1 MTDAQA
7 QRTDVPG
14 FEPGTLARAWHRMRW
29 IGAALVVVLFALY
42 RPPAGQEL
50 PFNRGAVLVGFSVA
64 IVAANLAS
72 GWLQRRGPLSRPA
85 RLALFCWDTAVVLG
99 VVATLAFD
107 QRTAIW
113 ALLAFPIVGAAAL
126 WKLRGALWT
135 WAAVSAAHVVLR
147 LAFAGDQPPVTV
159 ATSLAYRV
167 TILLLIA
174 IFVGTL
180 VQEQAALISALS
192 AAHAELRRRAAHDD
206 LTGLANRTTLLQRLH
221 EAVARAERGGP
232 GPALLFL
239 DCDDFKVIN
248 DELGHVAG
256 DAALRMIAERLSSEI
271 RTGDVAARL
280 SGDEFCVLLQ
290 TQETVD
296 DAQRLA
302 QRLRRRLHEP
312 WSYGAVT
319 IELGASVGVTVWS
332 PGTTGAQMLEAADQ
346 AMYRNKERSRGA
358 VRIQRQR

>member
-1 MTDAQA
+1 MTDAPPQSIE
-7 QRTDVPG
+7 VPG
-14 FEPGTLARAWHRMRW
+14 FQPGGLTRAWHRMRW
-29 IGAALVVVLFALY
+29 IGAVLVVGLFALY
-42 RPPAGQEL
+42 QPPAGQDM
-50 PFNRGAVLVGFSVA
+50 PFNRAAVLVTFSLA

-72 GWLQRRGPLSRPA
+72 WWLLRRGMLSRPA
-85 RLALFCWDTAVVLG
+85 RVALFCWDTAVVLG
-99 VVATLAFD
+99 IVATLAFD

-113 ALLAFPIVGAAAL
+113 AVLVFPILGAAAL
-126 WKLRGALWT
+126 WRLRGALWT
-135 WAAVSAAHVVLR
+135 WVGVSAVHIVLR
-147 LAFAGDQPPVTV
+147 FGVAGDEPPFVV
-159 ATSLAYRV
+159 ATSLAYRL
-167 TILLLIA
+167 TFLLLIA

-180 VQEQAALISALS
+180 VQEQAGLISALS
-192 AAHAELRRRAAHDD
+192 AAHSQLRRRAAHDD

-256 DAALRMIAERLSSEI
+256 DAALRMIAERLSGEI
-271 RTGDVAARL
+271 RAGDVAARL

-302 QRLRRRLHEP
+302 QRLRRRLNEP

-332 PGTTGAQMLEAADQ
+332 PGATGAQMLEAADQ
-346 AMYRNKERSRGA
+346 AMYRNKQRSRGP
-358 VRIQRQR
+358 VRIRPQS